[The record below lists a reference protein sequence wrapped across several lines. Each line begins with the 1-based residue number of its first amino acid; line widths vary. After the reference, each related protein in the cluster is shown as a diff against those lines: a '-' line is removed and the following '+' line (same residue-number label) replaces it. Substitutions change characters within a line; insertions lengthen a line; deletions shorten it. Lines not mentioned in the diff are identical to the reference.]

1 MSQSYH
7 KGYEMYLQS
16 YSFANLNLLLF
27 LLLQKLP
34 IVVIQTFGYHG
45 NVTSRFSSLLF
56 LTNTYGRFQFFFKKN
71 NKEMIVPWNF
81 IKHMNLMSQSQG
93 SKVGSENE

>member
-1 MSQSYH
+1 
-7 KGYEMYLQS
+7 MYLQS
-16 YSFANLNLLLF
+16 CSFANLNLLLF

-34 IVVIQTFGYHG
+34 IVVIQKFSYHG
-45 NVTSRFSSLLF
+45 NVTSCFSSLLF
-56 LTNTYGRFQFFFKKN
+56 LTNSYGRFQFFFFFFLN

>member
-1 MSQSYH
+1 MHVQSC
-7 KGYEMYLQS
+7 
-16 YSFANLNLLLF
+16 SFANLNLLLF

-34 IVVIQTFGYHG
+34 IVVIQTFGYHLA
-45 NVTSRFSSLLF
+45 SALYYSLQILMADSS
-56 LTNTYGRFQFFFKKN
+56 FFFKKN
-71 NKEMIVPWNF
+71 NKEMIVTWNF

>member
-1 MSQSYH
+1 MH
-7 KGYEMYLQS
+7 LQS
-16 YSFANLNLLLF
+16 CSFANLNLLLF

-34 IVVIQTFGYHG
+34 IVAIQTFGYHG
-45 NVTSRFSSLLF
+45 NVMSCFSSLLF
-56 LTNTYGRFQFFFKKN
+56 VTNTYGRFQSFFLKN
-71 NKEMIVPWNF
+71 NKEIIIVPWNF